1 MKVSIIGAGNMARG
15 IGTRVLAGGN
25 DVELIARNPAAAQEL
40 ADELGAT
47 VSDQITG
54 DAVVLAVP
62 YPAAAEVIAEHG
74 DELRGKVVVDITNP
88 VDWATFE
95 GLVTPADSSAAEEI
109 AKLLPQ
115 GANVVKAFNTTFA
128 STLSSGEVAGQTLD
142 VLLAGD
148 DADAKATVASF
159 VEAGGLR
166 PLDVGP
172 APARPPARAA
182 RVPQHGRAGAARCR
196 LRQRAQVPLVEGLP
210 PELLLDARV
219 DLGEGPIW
227 HPRRGALSWV
237 EIFDGRVNWLEL
249 DGSAGESVEVGRRV
263 GAAVPADRRHARPRN
278 RRGLRAYRP

>member
-1 MKVSIIGAGNMARG
+1 MARG

-25 DVELIARNPAAAQEL
+25 DVELVARNRAAAQEL

-47 VSDQITG
+47 VGDQVSG

-74 DELRGKVVVDITNP
+74 DGLRGKVVVDITNP

-115 GANVVKAFNTTFA
+115 GTPVVKAFNTTFA
-128 STLSSGEVAGQTLD
+128 TTLSSGQVAGQTLD

-172 APARPPARAA
+172 LRRARQLEQLGFLNMAA
-182 RVPQHGRAGAARCR
+182 QEPLGAGFAS
-196 LRQRAQVPLVEGLP
+196 
-210 PELLLDARV
+210 
-219 DLGEGPIW
+219 
-227 HPRRGALSWV
+227 ALKFHW
-237 EIFDGRVNWLEL
+237 
-249 DGSAGESVEVGRRV
+249 
-263 GAAVPADRRHARPRN
+263 
-278 RRGLRAYRP
+278 

>member
-25 DVELIARNPAAAQEL
+25 DVELVARNRAAAQEL

-47 VSDQITG
+47 VGDQISG

-74 DELRGKVVVDITNP
+74 DGLRGKVVVDITNP

-115 GANVVKAFNTTFA
+115 GTPVVKAFNTTFA
-128 STLSSGEVAGQTLD
+128 TTLSSGQVAGQTLD

-172 APARPPARAA
+172 LRRARQLEQLGFLNMAA
-182 RVPQHGRAGAARCR
+182 QEPLGAGFAS
-196 LRQRAQVPLVEGLP
+196 
-210 PELLLDARV
+210 
-219 DLGEGPIW
+219 
-227 HPRRGALSWV
+227 ALKFHW
-237 EIFDGRVNWLEL
+237 
-249 DGSAGESVEVGRRV
+249 
-263 GAAVPADRRHARPRN
+263 
-278 RRGLRAYRP
+278 